1 MIRLKSW
8 QWFILSIP
16 IIAVITFFVVATG
29 LQIHAWGINWIW
41 AIFVAIFVG
50 WRWLLVKWT
59 KPLLPSVEN
68 IISEVQQDLQTTTFN
83 LPSQG
88 GRSYSNSEI
97 IPKLEEALENI
108 IVKTREDVAIWEDLQ
123 LFFERCQ
130 DLVSSI
136 AKIYHPEVEYPLL
149 NIYIPQAY
157 GLIRGT
163 VDDMDK
169 WMTKLSPALNQV
181 TIAQGYQGYQL
192 YRKVE
197 PSARKLLQV
206 WSWAQWVINPAV
218 AAAKLASQ
226 ETNKQANQELLINLS
241 QVLREVALR
250 NLARQ
255 TAFLYGGDTLPLDKF
270 IPNNDVL
277 PKTKTQ
283 TLQEILT
290 RSKNPDK
297 IEQKPVNILLV
308 GRTGA
313 GKSSLI
319 NTLFNSQ
326 MAEVDVLPST
336 TEIKSYQWKANTG
349 EMLNLLD
356 TPGYEQ
362 VNRPDYAQTVLEY
375 ADNSDI
381 ILLLNP
387 ALDPALQMDKDFL
400 VKLHDN
406 NPDVPIFIIITQV
419 DRLRPMREW
428 LPPYNWLTGNSPK
441 EISIREAVQYRQE
454 SLGEYCNQ
462 VLPVVTLDRT
472 RDSWYDDVLA
482 INILSS
488 IEPAKQ
494 IRLARFFRNIEA
506 KSITAAK
513 IIDKYSF
520 QMATTQG
527 LTTLLKSP
535 VLQFVSTLSTGS
547 PRLAFLLAEKIPI
560 EQLPVVI
567 GKLQLAFE
575 LFSLLSTNN
584 EDKIQFDLLSLWTLL
599 VENNGN
605 PEQEAYA
612 LGYAL
617 TEFWTKKL
625 TFNQLE
631 ERYKFYLGGDEKV
644 F

>member
-8 QWFILSIP
+8 QWFILATP
-16 IIAVITFFVVATG
+16 IIVLITFFAVATG

-59 KPLLPSVEN
+59 KPMFPNVEN
-68 IISEVQQDLQTTTFN
+68 IISEVQQDLKITTFN
-83 LPSQG
+83 NNNP
-88 GRSYSNSEI
+88 EI
-97 IPKLEEALENI
+97 IPKLEEALQSV
-108 IVKTREDVAIWEDLQ
+108 IVKTREDAPIWEDLQ
-123 LFFERCQ
+123 LFFQRCQ
-130 DLVSSI
+130 DLVTSI

-206 WSWAQWVINPAV
+206 WSWAQWAINPAV
-218 AAAKLASQ
+218 AMTKLAS
-226 ETNKQANQELLINLS
+226 EGSNKQANQELLINLS

-255 TAFLYGGDTLPLDKF
+255 TALLYGGDNLPLDKF
-270 IPNNDVL
+270 IPQNDIL

-283 TLQEILT
+283 TLQEIL
-290 RSKNPDK
+290 SQAENPEK
-297 IEQKPVNILLV
+297 IAQKPVNILLV

-319 NTLFNSQ
+319 NTLFNTQ
-326 MAEVDVLPST
+326 KAEVDILPST
-336 TEIKSYQWKANTG
+336 TDIKSYQWKANTG
-349 EMLNLLD
+349 EVLNLFD

-362 VNRPDYAQTVLEY
+362 IDRSNYAQQVLEY
-375 ADNSDI
+375 AQNADI

-400 VKLHDN
+400 VKLREN
-406 NPDVPIFIIITQV
+406 VQEIPIFTIITQV
-419 DRLRPMREW
+419 DRLRPIREW
-428 LPPYNWLTGNSPK
+428 LPPYNWQTGNFPK
-441 EISIREAVQYRQE
+441 EISIREAVKYRQE
-454 SLGEYCNQ
+454 TLGEYCNE
-462 VLPVVTLDRT
+462 VIPLVNLSLD

-482 INILSS
+482 ITILSS

-494 IRLARFFRNIEA
+494 IRLARFFRNLEA

-520 QMATTQG
+520 QMATSQG

-535 VLQFVSTLSTGS
+535 VLQFISTITTGS
-547 PRLAFLLAEKIPI
+547 PRLALLLAEKIPI

-575 LFSLLSTNN
+575 LFSLLSTNS
-584 EDKIQFDLLSLWTLL
+584 EDKMQFDLLSLWTLL
-599 VENNGN
+599 IENNDY
-605 PEQEAYA
+605 PDKEAYA
-612 LGYAL
+612 LGHSL
-617 TEFWTKKL
+617 VEFWTKKL

-631 ERYKFYLGGDEKV
+631 ERYKFYLQNNVDN
-644 F
+644 

>member
-16 IIAVITFFVVATG
+16 IMTVITFFVVATG

-59 KPLLPSVEN
+59 KPLFPNVEN
-68 IISEVQQDLQTTTFN
+68 IISEVKQDLQTTTFN

-88 GRSYSNSEI
+88 ERSYRNSEI
-97 IPKLEEALENI
+97 IPKLEEALESI
-108 IVKTREDVAIWEDLQ
+108 IVKTREDAPIWEDLQ

-169 WMTKLSPALNQV
+169 WMTKLSPALSQV

-255 TAFLYGGDTLPLDKF
+255 TALLYGGDTLPLDKF
-270 IPNNDVL
+270 IPNNEVL

-375 ADNSDI
+375 GDNSDI

-387 ALDPALQMDKDFL
+387 AIDPALQMDKDFL
-400 VKLHDN
+400 VKLREN
-406 NPDVPIFIIITQV
+406 SPDVPIFIIITQV
-419 DRLRPMREW
+419 DRLRPIREW

-441 EISIREAVQYRQE
+441 EISIREAVKYRQE
-454 SLGEYCNQ
+454 NLGEYCNQ

-612 LGYAL
+612 LGHAL
-617 TEFWTKKL
+617 IEFWSKKL

-631 ERYKFYLGGDEKV
+631 ERYKFYLQNT
-644 F
+644 

>member
-8 QWFILSIP
+8 QWFILATP
-16 IIAVITFFVVATG
+16 IIVLITFFVVATG

-59 KPLLPSVEN
+59 KPMFPKVEN
-68 IISEVQQDLQTTTFN
+68 IISEVQQDLKTATFKN
-83 LPSQG
+83 DNP
-88 GRSYSNSEI
+88 EI
-97 IPKLEEALENI
+97 IPKLEEALQTI
-108 IVKTREDVAIWEDLQ
+108 IVKTREDAPIWEDLQ
-123 LFFERCQ
+123 LFFQRCQ
-130 DLVSSI
+130 DLVTSI

-169 WMTKLSPALNQV
+169 WMKQLSPALNQV

-206 WSWAQWVINPAV
+206 WSWAQWAINPAV
-218 AAAKLASQ
+218 AAAKLAS
-226 ETNKQANQELLINLS
+226 EGSNKQANQELLINLS

-255 TAFLYGGDTLPLDKF
+255 TALLYGGDTLPLDKF
-270 IPNNDVL
+270 IPQNDVL

-283 TLQEILT
+283 TLQDIL
-290 RSKNPDK
+290 SQAENPEK
-297 IEQKPVNILLV
+297 IAQKPVNILLV

-319 NTLFNSQ
+319 NTLFNTQ
-326 MAEVDVLPST
+326 KAEVDVLPST
-336 TEIKSYQWKANTG
+336 TDIKCYQWKASTG
-349 EMLNLLD
+349 EILNLFD

-362 VNRPDYAQTVLEY
+362 IDRSNYSQQVLEY
-375 ADNSDI
+375 AQNADI

-400 VKLHDN
+400 VKLREN
-406 NPDVPIFIIITQV
+406 VQEIPIFTIITQV
-419 DRLRPMREW
+419 DRLRPIREW
-428 LPPYNWLTGNSPK
+428 LPPYNWQTGNSPK
-441 EISIREAVQYRQE
+441 EISIREAVKYRQE
-454 SLGEYCNQ
+454 TLGEYCNEIIPL
-462 VLPVVTLDRT
+462 VNLSLD

-482 INILSS
+482 ITILSS

-494 IRLARFFRNIEA
+494 IRLARFFRNLEA

-535 VLQFVSTLSTGS
+535 VLQFISTLTTGS
-547 PRLAFLLAEKIPI
+547 PRLALLLAEKIPI

-567 GKLQLAFE
+567 GKLQLAFK
-575 LFSLLSTNN
+575 LFSLLSTNS
-584 EDKIQFDLLSLWTLL
+584 EEKMQFDLLSLWTLL
-599 VENNGN
+599 IENNEH
-605 PEQEAYA
+605 PDKEAYA
-612 LGYAL
+612 LGHSL
-617 TEFWTKKL
+617 VEFWTKKL

-631 ERYKFYLGGDEKV
+631 ERYRFYLQNN
-644 F
+644 